1 MSRRRKSIHRS
12 ILPDP
17 RFNSTLVTELV
28 GVVLKKGKKTIAE
41 RIVYTALEELDK
53 KVPGS
58 ESVMEK
64 FDQCLENIKPHVEVK
79 TRRVGGANYQVP
91 IEVAPERAKALALR
105 WLLTAA
111 RKRNEQNMALR
122 LAAELVAA
130 KNNDG
135 GAVRKKIDT
144 HKMAEANKAF
154 AHFRW

>member
-1 MSRRRKSIHRS
+1 MSRRRKSIHRN

-17 RFNSTLVTELV
+17 RFQSTLVTELV
-28 GVVLKKGKKTIAE
+28 GVVLKEGKKTIAE

-53 KVPGS
+53 KVKEG
-58 ESVMEK
+58 ETVMEK
-64 FDQCLENIKPHVEVK
+64 FDACLENIKPHVEVK

-91 IEVAPERAKALALR
+91 IEVAPDRAKALALR
-105 WLLTAA
+105 WLLNAA

-130 KNNDG
+130 KNNEG